1 MLSSQLPRRFLF
13 LTFTLALTVMAPARA
28 RAENHDAYRIFTVK
42 EGLYLPTD
50 VKMDR
55 GGNLYFC
62 DWSARIFRLDAW
74 TGVVTVV
81 AGTGTAGDS
90 GDGGPAVD
98 ATLGGP
104 GALALD
110 AAGNIYFSDPNNHR
124 VRKITKA
131 TGIIDTVAGNGTV
144 FDGGD
149 GGPAVEA
156 GIPDPS
162 GIAVDRHGN
171 LYIADGGARVRLVT
185 ASTGIITTY
194 AGTWNSGHAGDGGAA
209 DEAQIDQP
217 SDVALDVRGN
227 LYIAARGEH
236 RIRKVTAATGIIT
249 TIAGNSTG
257 VDSGIFGIIVFQG
270 GFSGDGGPATSALL
284 NDPEEIA
291 LDAEGNVYISDTLNH
306 RIRRVDAES
315 GIIET
320 IAGTGVQGYSGDRG
334 AALRAEISDPA
345 GILIDA
351 MNRIFFADEE
361 NSAIRE
367 LFPMQFRPRR
377 PVSRFGGAR

>member
-236 RIRKVTAATGIIT
+236 RIRKVTAATGII
-249 TIAGNSTG
+249 
-257 VDSGIFGIIVFQG
+257 
-270 GFSGDGGPATSALL
+270 SGDVGAATSALL